1 MKTGRKELI
10 VIAIAVFLSVL
21 AMFSKLFVGFDVDEG
36 AMLALAA
43 KLAEGKSMFGDLWD
57 IYQTTGILPAV
68 FLKIYVLLT
77 GGYEASAL

>member
-43 KLAEGKSMFGDLWD
+43 KLAEGKSCL
-57 IYQTTGILPAV
+57 GICGISTRRQGSCPQC
-68 FLKIYVLLT
+68 F
-77 GGYEASAL
+77 